1 MKKILFLSLIIMSII
16 GCKDNNLSKKNSETN
31 SNNMNKKYE
40 DTLYNNYAPLMVKFL
55 KDENFKTLDNIE
67 FKKRIQEL
75 FGVDIDESEY
85 DDVNPRLK
93 GAETNIHNIYSIMR
107 KDNFIDFYILDRGKI
122 DGAGDPLKSMLTDER
137 SNEDNFILYNKLLL
151 NDDISVLSYI
161 LNDKTSLEDIY
172 VYFNYE
178 KNESIKNKLISTL
191 KDIDDYPVEFKNSL
205 IWYNDINKNENIRK
219 NTLVEIGKKKPDF
232 LFDLTSYVISNR
244 ETIKKPF
251 NAYTDKAIA
260 TLISIQLDLSTG
272 DFVSGNK
279 GYALLNNMFVQN
291 PSMKEILKKQS
302 YFDFENVKKASEHF
316 EMNNGEENTDELY
329 LINDKD
335 GYTNLRK
342 GKNANS
348 EIITKLN
355 NGSELYVL
363 DKSDKDWWLVV
374 TPIGE
379 QGYVHKSRIVSK

>member
-1 MKKILFLSLIIMSII
+1 MSII

-219 NTLVEIGKKKPDF
+219 NTLAEIGKKKPDF

-251 NAYTDKAIA
+251 THM
-260 TLISIQLDLSTG
+260 L
-272 DFVSGNK
+272 
-279 GYALLNNMFVQN
+279 
-291 PSMKEILKKQS
+291 
-302 YFDFENVKKASEHF
+302 
-316 EMNNGEENTDELY
+316 
-329 LINDKD
+329 
-335 GYTNLRK
+335 
-342 GKNANS
+342 
-348 EIITKLN
+348 TK
-355 NGSELYVL
+355 
-363 DKSDKDWWLVV
+363 
-374 TPIGE
+374 P
-379 QGYVHKSRIVSK
+379 